1 MAERLTYRS
10 GNYFVVG
17 IPTKKAQ
24 EAGLT
29 LATRYST
36 LEEQVYVTDEPMA
49 ALPFWNIADRGAR
62 DQLEPWHVQ
71 YQRSFATEPWQS
83 SDIPAPDGFTYAP
96 YQLAGIDYAL
106 DREHVLFGDDPG
118 LGKTVEA
125 LGVANAIGASQILIL
140 CPAAVRI
147 QWGKMARA
155 WLVDYTLRIHVALK
169 SSHGVNPAAN
179 VVILSYDLARTAWA
193 QEVLTA
199 RRWDM
204 LILDEAHYLKNHSAS
219 RTTAVLGRWD
229 HQGRSIADAADKIVA
244 LTGTPMPNRP
254 KEIYALARCLD
265 WGSLNFVSED
275 EFSDRYNVEAV
286 IQGVRKDGTA
296 FIRKEERVG
305 RLPELQ
311 AMLRVGFMVR
321 RAKRAVLQDLPPKRY
336 ELTYVEE
343 TGAIRE
349 ALEAEKLLQFDP
361 DEMEKVPIEIQGQI
375 ATVRKQMGIAKV
387 PSIAAHVNLTLE
399 GGVEKVVVFAY
410 HREVI
415 RMLVDELAKFKPA
428 VITGSTSMVGR
439 EQAKT
444 QFMKDRK
451 CRVFLGQ
458 IDAAGTGIDGLQ
470 DVCSWAI
477 VAEPSWVPGV
487 IEQAGDRL
495 DRMGQ
500 TRGTIIQLLVAEGSL
515 DERILAKVVKKQ
527 QTTDVALDRRPQVQ

>member
-1 MAERLTYRS
+1 MVYRD
-10 GNYFVVG
+10 GRYFVAG
-17 IPTKKAQ
+17 IPTTKAMD
-24 EAGLT
+24 AGLT

-36 LEEQVYVTDEPMA
+36 LEEQVYVTEEPMA
-49 ALPFWNIADRGAR
+49 ALPFWSIAKRCAR
-62 DQLEPWHVQ
+62 DRLEALHTQ
-71 YQRSFATEPWQS
+71 YQRSFSTEPWQA
-83 SDIPAPDGFTYAP
+83 SDIPVPDGLTYAP

-106 DREHVLFGDDPG
+106 DREHALFGDDPG

-125 LGVANAIGASQILIL
+125 LGVANAIGANRILII

-147 QWGKMARA
+147 QWGKMART

-199 RRWDM
+199 RRWDL
-204 LILDEAHYLKNHSAS
+204 LILDEAHYLKNHTAS
-219 RTTAVLGRWD
+219 RTTAILGRWD
-229 HQGRSIADAADKIVA
+229 HQGKAITDAADKILA

-254 KEIYALARCLD
+254 REIYAVGRCLD
-265 WGSLNFVSED
+265 WSSLNFISED
-275 EFSDRYNVEAV
+275 EFFLRYNAEA
-286 IQGVRKDGTA
+286 IIEGKRKDGTPY
-296 FIRKEERVG
+296 IRKEERVG

-321 RAKRAVLQDLPPKRY
+321 RAKRSVLVDLPPKRY

-361 DEMEKVPIEIQGQI
+361 DEMDKIPIEIQGAI

-387 PSIAAHVNLTLE
+387 PSIVGHINVTLE
-399 GGVEKVVVFAY
+399 GGVDKVVVFAY

-415 RMLVDELAKFKPA
+415 RLLQEELRKYKP
-428 VITGSTSMVGR
+428 VVVTGSTSMVGR
-439 EQAKT
+439 ETAKLI
-444 QFMKDRK
+444 FVRDPK

-500 TRGTIIQLLVAEGSL
+500 TRGTVIQLLVAEGSL

-527 QTTDVALDRRPQVQ
+527 QTTDVALDRRASHE